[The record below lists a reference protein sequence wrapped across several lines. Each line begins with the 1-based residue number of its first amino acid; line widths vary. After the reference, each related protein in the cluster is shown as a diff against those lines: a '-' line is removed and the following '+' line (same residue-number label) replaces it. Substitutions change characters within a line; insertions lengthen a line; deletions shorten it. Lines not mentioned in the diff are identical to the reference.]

1 MDEAA
6 SIDIGWRSALLMA
19 VCMPVLLSALILLG
33 QKTEAKAARYLSLF
47 LMAAVIVV
55 IPQIIGF
62 AGFYSVYPGLT
73 FAPFSVEMF
82 LGPLLLLHVH
92 HLIYQAPPKHLK
104 WLFIPG
110 VFQVVYYLWA
120 FTMLGDYKNKWAY
133 NNAFHEPYVMPVEV
147 VIGVG
152 LFVYCWAKTYLL
164 SRDYEK
170 YLENN
175 QSVASEF
182 KPVWVYQLLIASLV
196 LLVFFIAVQV
206 VPVFI
211 TDMSYVEEY
220 PLVVLMMAIL
230 AWVGIDAI
238 RKLQHRFPKI
248 ESAGH
253 AAEAANAWQ
262 QKDWIDEAAEL
273 ERQMAIEQWYLEPRL
288 SLRQLAQHL
297 GSNESYVS
305 RTINQGIGL
314 SFNQYINQWR
324 IKHAKAQLEQ
334 PHQSVLNLALE
345 SGFNSK
351 ATFNRVFKKQVG
363 LTPSQYRNKVNNH

>member
-1 MDEAA
+1 MNEAA

-19 VCMPVLLSALILLG
+19 VCMPVLLSALILLW
-33 QKTEAKAARYLSLF
+33 QKTEAKAARYLGLF
-47 LMAAVIVV
+47 LVAAVIEV

-62 AGFYSVYPGLT
+62 AGFYAVYPGLT
-73 FAPFSVEMF
+73 FAPFNVEMF

-92 HLIYQAPPKHLK
+92 HLMHQAPPKHLK

-110 VFQVVYYLWA
+110 VIQVLYYLWA
-120 FTMLGDYKNKWAY
+120 FTMLGDYKNKWAF
-133 NNAFHEPYVMPVEV
+133 NNTFHEPYVMPVEV

-152 LFVYCWAKTYLL
+152 LFVYCWANTYLL

-182 KPVWVYQLLIASLV
+182 KPVWVYRLLVASLV
-196 LLVFFIAVQV
+196 LLVFFIVVQV

-238 RKLQHRFPKI
+238 SKLQHRFPKI
-248 ESAGH
+248 VSSDQPP
-253 AAEAANAWQ
+253 EAASNWQ
-262 QKDWIDEAAEL
+262 QKDWSDEAAEL
-273 ERQMAIEQWYLEPRL
+273 ELQMAAEQWYLEPRL
-288 SLRQLAQHL
+288 SLQQLAQQL

-351 ATFNRVFKKQVG
+351 ATFNRVFKEQVG
-363 LTPSQYRNKVNNH
+363 ITPSQYKKSQIK